1 MGGYCGYVMRN
12 VSGLGQIVRF
22 LPNKVELFYL
32 NAPSSLA
39 GEPGTRKRF
48 NMRMGSTIKSQAE
61 IHTAARRDSSEDF
74 MKRLLTLIV
83 VTAVLGALGFAQI
96 PAASPATDQI
106 NTPTAA
112 APAPAATVSTPAE
125 PVVAPVV
132 PATPPVQT
140 AVPPVAP
147 AATVSMPAEPV
158 VAPVVPATPP
168 VQTAVPPVAPAATV
182 STPAETVVAP
192 AAAATHAPRL
202 AASPRK
208 LSATHTAATTT
219 APPVTANSSSE
230 PVSTPAAAAATS
242 PAATANSSSETPSTP
257 AAVAPTPAAT
267 ATGWSSWLFIPFAM
281 AVIVIGV
288 LATFLGRWRKRR
300 LVEQTSEQNLSFSN
314 EVSSD
319 QGERDKLVAP
329 KAA

>member
-12 VSGLGQIVRF
+12 VSGLGQTVRF

-48 NMRMGSTIKSQAE
+48 DMRMGSTIKSQAE

-96 PAASPATDQI
+96 PAASPATDP
-106 NTPTAA
+106 PTAA
-112 APAPAATVSTPAE
+112 APAPAATATTPAE

-182 STPAETVVAP
+182 STPAEPVVAP

-242 PAATANSSSETPSTP
+242 PAATA
-257 AAVAPTPAAT
+257 
-267 ATGWSSWLFIPFAM
+267 TGWSSWLFIPFAM

-288 LATFLGRWRKRR
+288 LATFLSRWRKRR

-319 QGERDKLVAP
+319 QDERDKPVVAP

>member
-147 AATVSMPAEPV
+147 AATVSTPAEP
-158 VAPVVPATPP
+158 
-168 VQTAVPPVAPAATV
+168 
-182 STPAETVVAP
+182 VVAP

-230 PVSTPAAAAATS
+230 PLSTPAAA
-242 PAATANSSSETPSTP
+242 
-257 AAVAPTPAAT
+257 APTPAAT

-300 LVEQTSEQNLSFSN
+300 LV
-314 EVSSD
+314 
-319 QGERDKLVAP
+319 
-329 KAA
+329 